1 MNDPQFQTLLAA
13 CIDLGT
19 GFPDGLV
26 YIGGIAVYLHAINH
40 EATASLAATTHDADL
55 YISLAD
61 LADLRDLEELTPN
74 RRLHKHQLVKKGFEF
89 DVYTERQA
97 HLRVPYD
104 EVVAH
109 SIAYDGVRVA
119 ALEHLLVLKLEA
131 YKDRRGSSKGDKDAH
146 DLIRIAAVAAQ
157 GERPFEARVAAPYL
171 DDEHLEL
178 LAAVSKGSHAL
189 ALADGNAVVAKRLR
203 GHFDKMVTSLRRGI
217 QRP

>member
-1 MNDPQFQTLLAA
+1 MKDTEFQALLAA

-19 GFPDGLV
+19 GFPEGLV

-40 EATASLAATTHDADL
+40 EATAALAATTHDADL

-61 LADLRDLEELTPN
+61 LSDLRDIEELTPN
-74 RRLHKHQLVKKGFEF
+74 RRLRKHQLVKKGFEF

-97 HLRVPYD
+97 NLRVPYD

-109 SIAYDGVRVA
+109 SVVYDGVRVA

-131 YKDRRGSSKGDKDAH
+131 YRDRRSSAKGDKDAH
-146 DLIRIAAVAAQ
+146 DLVRIAAVAAQ
-157 GERPFEARVAAPYL
+157 GVRSFDARLAAPYL

-178 LAAVSKGSHAL
+178 LAGVARGPHAL
-189 ALADGNAVVAKRLR
+189 ALAEGNAVIAKRLR
-203 GHFDKMVTSLRRGI
+203 GQFDKMVAGLRALVE
-217 QRP
+217 